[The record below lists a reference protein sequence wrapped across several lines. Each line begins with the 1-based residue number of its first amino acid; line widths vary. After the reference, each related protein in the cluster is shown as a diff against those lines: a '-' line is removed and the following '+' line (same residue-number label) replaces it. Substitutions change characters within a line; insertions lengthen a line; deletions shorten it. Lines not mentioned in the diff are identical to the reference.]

1 MEDPVRRGQRQ
12 VEQVKIKLAL
22 QMDDKAFQAAQLE
35 TQVTATKDHTR
46 WNYDTLLDLVEGP
59 LLNPKRMEEAI
70 KVSKFI
76 KRLMSFFHP
85 FAHRFSDLKRV
96 KVR

>member
-1 MEDPVRRGQRQ
+1 
-12 VEQVKIKLAL
+12 
-22 QMDDKAFQAAQLE
+22 MDDKAFQAAQLE
-35 TQVTATKDHTR
+35 TQVTATRDHTR
-46 WNYDTLLDLVEGP
+46 WNYETLLDLIEGP
-59 LLNPKRMEEAI
+59 LLSQKRLEEAI

-96 KVR
+96 KVVFFPYSVCSLRSLIWFFLSV